1 MSRGK
6 RGVNVRL
13 GAGYVAGM
21 GRQDDDEAAQPRRRP
36 DTGAEVIHGMGLSS
50 EHDEGEVQE
59 VDSREQD

>member
-1 MSRGK
+1 
-6 RGVNVRL
+6 VHL
-13 GAGYVAGM
+13 GTGYLPGM
-21 GRQDDDEAAQPRRRP
+21 GRQDDDEAAPPTRRP

>member
-1 MSRGK
+1 MVLRT
-6 RGVNVRL
+6 
-13 GAGYVAGM
+13 GYFPAM
-21 GRQDDDEAAQPRRRP
+21 GREDTEASQPPRAP